1 MIIQLWSETCGK
13 EQVIPGTDHDNLP
26 FVFVF
31 AVAHLGLGL
40 VQDVDDPS
48 AQLGVEVDVVD
59 VGGGL
64 LGLHDPLQFFSTG
77 VASLSYELHRSAK
90 MD

>member
-1 MIIQLWSETCGK
+1 M
-13 EQVIPGTDHDNLP
+13 
-26 FVFVF
+26 
-31 AVAHLGLGL
+31 
-40 VQDVDDPS
+40 DDPS

-64 LGLHDPLQFFSTG
+64 LGLHDPLQFFTTG
-77 VASLSYELHRSAK
+77 VAGLSYEMQRLAK